1 MEAVDSRVES
11 RNANLAAL
19 GHVAFG
25 YGIGLVGVLT
35 VMPLLLKELG
45 AGQVV
50 IGVAWGTASAGW
62 FLLEVP
68 AMF

>member
-1 MEAVDSRVES
+1 M
-11 RNANLAAL
+11 
-19 GHVAFG
+19 AFG